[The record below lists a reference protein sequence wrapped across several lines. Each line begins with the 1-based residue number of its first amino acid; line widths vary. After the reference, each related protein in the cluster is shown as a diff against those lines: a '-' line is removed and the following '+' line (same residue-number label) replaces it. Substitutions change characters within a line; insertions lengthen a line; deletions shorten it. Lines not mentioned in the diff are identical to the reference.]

1 MTSGYYRTSSPV
13 TALPMI
19 RRWISDVPSKIV
31 KIVDRRPVCAGRWRG
46 AGAEPAPSQR
56 DLRRRQSGDAPA
68 RSGRLCIRWATAIEE
83 GLDLSSMSGILGQGG
98 VRHARPSSPRR
109 QHGRLVVVVELPLD
123 GRTASGEVPHLRGD
137 HGALAETKACPVSSW
152 AGVAAP
158 VRRRYAWQASALLPL
173 AK

>member
-1 MTSGYYRTSSPV
+1 MAAVSATSISSSSSA
-13 TALPMI
+13 T
-19 RRWISDVPSKIV
+19 K
-31 KIVDRRPVCAGRWRG
+31 AGRQQ
-46 AGAEPAPSQR
+46 P
-56 DLRRRQSGDAPA
+56 
-68 RSGRLCIRWATAIEE
+68 
-83 GLDLSSMSGILGQGG
+83 LGQI
-98 VRHARPSSPRR
+98 
-109 QHGRLVVVVELPLD
+109 GRLVVVVELPLD